1 METGFICFYFFWDD
15 YTHSHIVLSTSSG
28 VTAWFVDVSS
38 YKSWYD
44 AIFCDYGSRYDTC
57 FSHASYIAVREMQ
70 SLFQLIN
77 ACTRPVRVLFFMQL
91 QSPEWFLHGS
101 PWVPVCDVTTINLY
115 LELIK
120 PAIVQLGLLSD
131 SGQRRFLRG
140 EISTHATRRVWIWQ
154 LYWRY
159 VGEHESG
166 LNRGKELDG
175 IGWCAWLKWVAWS
188 DEFGMNCK
196 QHQVVAEPPNRGV
209 VYWGCAM
216 ISRWL

>member
-1 METGFICFYFFWDD
+1 
-15 YTHSHIVLSTSSG
+15 
-28 VTAWFVDVSS
+28 
-38 YKSWYD
+38 
-44 AIFCDYGSRYDTC
+44 
-57 FSHASYIAVREMQ
+57 MQ
-70 SLFQLIN
+70 F
-77 ACTRPVRVLFFMQL
+77 

-188 DEFGMNCK
+188 DELGMNCK

-216 ISRWL
+216 TSRWLFSGSCLLKHTLFILVRSFIVSSWTPKQVDTNGLLPIGPCFHMKDAASL